1 MPTFI
6 KAVSSESTKSSRPWK
21 SGSDETFSL
30 PRNPCPWQLGSGFSW
45 AAYLPERMA
54 DKKAKNAPDCL
65 TWMKSWWW
73 HCSTP
78 CFTLTLLV
86 CTMKKLRCTAGAAKK
101 SYTAFKSTVQSPRL
115 RLPKSLKVL
124 SLRDVGVEVEIGTS
138 NKEKS
143 KSCHMLTPVIADI
156 IWKELSCKGR
166 QRIAAVIGGY
176 WWPKVGGGI
185 IFHNFPLLR
194 DVSIFLHASA

>member
-1 MPTFI
+1 MPTFM

-30 PRNPCPWQLGSGFSW
+30 PRNPCPWQSGSGFSW
-45 AAYLPERMA
+45 AAYLPERVA

-65 TWMKSWWW
+65 TWMKRWWW
-73 HCSTP
+73 HSSTP

-138 NKEKS
+138 NKDISKRRCMLGAHPCNYSHDLGIDLLQVRKLVTCWRVLKCPKNLEKS
-143 KSCHMLTPVIADI
+143 
-156 IWKELSCKGR
+156 
-166 QRIAAVIGGY
+166 
-176 WWPKVGGGI
+176 I
-185 IFHNFPLLR
+185 IFGPKYWTLQW
-194 DVSIFLHASA
+194 VKM